1 MKLVKTMPWLM
12 TLLVAVVM
20 TSCGPSYVGVR
31 TAPNYGYGP
40 GYYGAQPYY
49 GGYYRNPYRSYRAP
63 VIVRNRTYVVPRRTY
78 TNPNARSYNN
88 SRSNTQGGSRGY
100 SPRSG
105 TSGGS
110 RGPR

>member
-1 MKLVKTMPWLM
+1 MKFMKAMPWLM
-12 TLLVAVVM
+12 ALMIAVVM

-40 GYYGAQPYY
+40 GYYGVRPYY
-49 GGYYRNPYRSYRAP
+49 GGYYRNPYRYYRAP
-63 VIVRNRTYVVPRRTY
+63 VIVRNRTYVVPR

-88 SRSNTQGGSRGY
+88 SGNYNGGGNRSYG
-100 SPRSG
+100 PRSG
-105 TSGGS
+105 GGGS